1 VVEETLGQRSD
12 AALRQRGPH
21 MKGLWL
27 WPGII
32 GLLSAIGLLA
42 GLVSD
47 GFGDAAAW
55 VGLGVP
61 VAITAWFGLRR

>member
-1 VVEETLGQRSD
+1 
-12 AALRQRGPH
+12 